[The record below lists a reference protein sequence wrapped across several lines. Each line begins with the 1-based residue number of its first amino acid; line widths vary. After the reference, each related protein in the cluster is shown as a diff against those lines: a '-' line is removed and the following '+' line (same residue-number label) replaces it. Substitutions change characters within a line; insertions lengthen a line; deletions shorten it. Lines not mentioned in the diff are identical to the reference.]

1 VESNGFYIGQSQ
13 RSSHNF
19 WYVEFVLIPTCS
31 TERIFLASSL
41 VDFILSGPPKSG
53 IQILPA
59 KDLLPEMQARLKDV
73 TEMLDIPSA
82 AAAVLLR
89 EYKWSKER
97 LMEVFCSDSENVLK
111 KCGIYHRCNPKPPLK
126 NPGNNCPICY
136 DPMEDGQKLAMP
148 CGHEFCM
155 DCWHDFCANAIQ
167 EEGPSCVLATCPQA
181 GCDEILTEVEVQ
193 AAAPDHLAKF
203 QSFQLRNF
211 VESNSLTR
219 WCPGKGCERVACAP
233 NASAMEQAGNVAH
246 CDGCTTSFCLICGE
260 EPHAPSGC
268 KDLHLWLEKCRNES
282 ETANW
287 ILANTKSC
295 PKCVSRIEKNQ
306 GCNHMTW

>member
-167 EEGPSCVLATCPQA
+167 EEGPCSCNVSTSRLR
-181 GCDEILTEVEVQ
+181 
-193 AAAPDHLAKF
+193 
-203 QSFQLRNF
+203 RNF
-211 VESNSLTR
+211 DGSGSTSCRTR
-219 WCPGKGCERVACAP
+219 
-233 NASAMEQAGNVAH
+233 
-246 CDGCTTSFCLICGE
+246 SFGQISKF
-260 EPHAPSGC
+260 PTP
-268 KDLHLWLEKCRNES
+268 
-282 ETANW
+282 
-287 ILANTKSC
+287 
-295 PKCVSRIEKNQ
+295 
-306 GCNHMTW
+306 

>member
-1 VESNGFYIGQSQ
+1 M
-13 RSSHNF
+13 
-19 WYVEFVLIPTCS
+19 
-31 TERIFLASSL
+31 
-41 VDFILSGPPKSG
+41 ILFFAFSVFGCDYSGPPKSG
-53 IQILPA
+53 IRILPA
-59 KDLLPEMQARLKDV
+59 KDLVPEMQARLKDV
-73 TEMLDIPSA
+73 TEMLNIPPA

-89 EYKWSKER
+89 EYKWSKEQ
-97 LMEVFCSDSENVLK
+97 LMEVFCADSENVLK
-111 KCGIYHRCNPKPPLK
+111 KCGVYHRCNPKQPLK

-136 DPMEDGQKLAMP
+136 DPMHEGEKLAMP

-155 DCWHDFCANAIQ
+155 DCWHDFCANIIQ

-181 GCDEILTEVEVQ
+181 ECDEVLTEVEVE
-193 AAAPDHLAKF
+193 AAATECLAKF

-211 VESNSLTR
+211 VESNCMTR
-219 WCPGKGCERVACAP
+219 WCPGKGCDRVACAP
-233 NASAMEQAGNVAH
+233 NASAMEQEGNIAH
-246 CDGCTTSFCLICGE
+246 CDGCSTSFCLICGE

-268 KDLHLWLEKCRNES
+268 KELNRWLEKCRNES